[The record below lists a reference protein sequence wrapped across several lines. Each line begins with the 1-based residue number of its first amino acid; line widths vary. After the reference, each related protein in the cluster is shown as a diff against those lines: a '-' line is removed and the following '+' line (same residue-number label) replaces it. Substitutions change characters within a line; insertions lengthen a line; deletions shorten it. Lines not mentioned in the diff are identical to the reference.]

1 MEKRLG
7 RNKNEIIITIS
18 LSDLIAVA
26 LLYNFLAN
34 GSTSLYV
41 GKVLNL
47 YYYISNSKYYNKKD
61 SYMFTMKERKKSKK
75 FDKSV
80 EYNIEGKYEA
90 INLENLVEYYRR
102 LPIDIINKTLTKEAL
117 HLIGVAKEDLDIV
130 TNTRD
135 YSNCA
140 KIQTMHAEDAKKYL
154 LRTLDEKGF
163 KNIIITE
170 FSYQGTRGD
179 HTYSISY
186 TAEEVLESL
195 DQEKVKVKVSGTQ
208 N

>member
-1 MEKRLG
+1 MR
-7 RNKNEIIITIS
+7 
-18 LSDLIAVA
+18 
-26 LLYNFLAN
+26 
-34 GSTSLYV
+34 
-41 GKVLNL
+41 
-47 YYYISNSKYYNKKD
+47 
-61 SYMFTMKERKKSKK
+61 
-75 FDKSV
+75 
-80 EYNIEGKYEA
+80 
-90 INLENLVEYYRR
+90 
-102 LPIDIINKTLTKEAL
+102 
-117 HLIGVAKEDLDIV
+117 
-130 TNTRD
+130 
-135 YSNCA
+135 
-140 KIQTMHAEDAKKYL
+140 AEDAKKYL